1 MRLKKRRLLGFD
13 PHELAANGALRM
25 RSGVFAISLVCLLTT
40 TAAHAQV
47 PAVSP
52 DRTMTYDSDYLRD
65 FTAAHGT
72 VGTGRTLINGW
83 TDLQGEIYSVSG
95 NRLHAISSD
104 AYGYFYDLALRPAAE
119 NAAPNVEGTMDV
131 PTGIPSPNTATG
143 LVLRFQRDRTFYLF
157 ELSQN
162 ALIVFKMTGGRTAAR
177 LGSVP
182 VQPNTVHPYSL
193 TADAVNAGTGTSSGV
208 ALSVSATDTR
218 TGKRI
223 GSLSV
228 FDGNSP
234 ILEGGA
240 AGVDS
245 WVADSAPETTQTSY
259 THIAFF
265 RLPDT
270 VLPITKASP
279 KIGFIGDSI
288 TTGYNE
294 AGRTITPGVNDAA
307 ALTIQKLSQTK
318 AAALADSGIAWS
330 AYNQAVDG
338 TTTSDWQPGDESAL
352 ESKAKAA
359 FAGAFGQPD
368 PKANP
373 GWVVVTLGTND
384 VRSDARHRFTAKR
397 HRQNLQ
403 ALTADLV
410 AGGYNVILNEPPS
423 FVVPTRFSG
432 VLWDA
437 ASLRLLRSY
446 LPADQAVVA
455 AFAKTAPGR
464 VFLGDTSAFS
474 VFAVHPALFQ
484 EHGTGG
490 GLHPNGTGGTDTL
503 AAGWARAFLRA
514 ATSRG

>member
-1 MRLKKRRLLGFD
+1 
-13 PHELAANGALRM
+13 M
-25 RSGVFAISLVCLLTT
+25 RSSIFSILLVCLLTA
-40 TAAHAQV
+40 TAAYAQA
-47 PAVSP
+47 PAAGP

-65 FTAAHGT
+65 FTAPHEA
-72 VGTGRTLINGW
+72 VGAGRTLTNGW

-95 NRLHAISSD
+95 NRLHAVSSD

-119 NAAPNVEGTMDV
+119 NAVPNVEGTMDV
-131 PTGIPSPNTATG
+131 PTGIPSPNTASG

-218 TGKRI
+218 TGRRI

-228 FDGNSP
+228 FDRNSP

-259 THIAFF
+259 THIVFF

-270 VLPITKASP
+270 VLPIIKASP

-318 AAALADSGIAWS
+318 AAALADRGIAWS

-338 TTTSDWQPGDESAL
+338 TTTSDWQPADENSTDETGL
-352 ESKAKAA
+352 VEAKAA
-359 FAGAFGQPD
+359 FARAFGQPD

-373 GWVVVTLGTND
+373 VWVVVTLGTND

-397 HRQNLQ
+397 HGRNLQ

-410 AGGYNVILNEPPS
+410 ASGYNVILNEPPS

-455 AFAKTAPGR
+455 AFAKTAPNR

-474 VFAVHPALFQ
+474 VFAAHPALFQ
-484 EHGTGG
+484 ERGSAG
-490 GLHPNGTGGTDTL
+490 GLHPSGTGGTDAL
-503 AAGWARAFLRA
+503 ASGWARAFQRA
-514 ATSRG
+514 ASSGL

>member
-1 MRLKKRRLLGFD
+1 
-13 PHELAANGALRM
+13 M
-25 RSGVFAISLVCLLTT
+25 RSGFFPVLLVCLLTT
-40 TAAHAQV
+40 TAANAQSS
-47 PAVSP
+47 AAGP
-52 DRTMTYDSDYLRD
+52 DRTLTYDSNYLRD
-65 FTAAHGT
+65 FTAVRGR
-72 VGTGRTLINGW
+72 VGAGRVLVNGW

-95 NRLHAISSD
+95 NRLHAVSSD
-104 AYGYFYDLALRPAAE
+104 ANGYFYDLALRPEAE

-131 PTGIPSPNTATG
+131 PTGIPTPDTASG

-157 ELSQN
+157 EMSQN

-193 TADAVNAGTGTSSGV
+193 TASAVNAGAGTSSGV
-208 ALSVSATDTR
+208 TLSVSATDTR

-223 GSLSV
+223 GSFSV

-234 ILEGGA
+234 ILDGGA

-245 WVADSAPETTQTSY
+245 WVADSAPETTQTAY

-265 RLPDT
+265 KLPET
-270 VLPITKASP
+270 VLPVSQASP
-279 KIGFIGDSI
+279 KIGFLGDSL

-307 ALTIQKLSQTK
+307 ALTIRKLSQTK
-318 AAALADSGIAWS
+318 TAARADSGIAWS
-330 AYNQAVDG
+330 AYNQATDG
-338 TTTSDWQPGDESAL
+338 TTTSDWQPGDESV

-359 FAGAFGQPD
+359 FARAFGQPD

-373 GWVVVTLGTND
+373 VWVIITLGTND
-384 VRSDARHRFTAKR
+384 VRSDARHRFTAKKHGR
-397 HRQNLQ
+397 NLQ

-410 AGGYNVILNEPPS
+410 ASGYNVILNEPPP
-423 FVVPTRFSG
+423 FVVPTRLGG

-455 AFAKTAPGR
+455 SFARTAPNR

-474 VFAVHPALFQ
+474 LFAAHPALFQ
-484 EHGTGG
+484 KRGSSG
-490 GLHPNGTGGTDTL
+490 GLHPNGTGGTDAL

-514 ATSRG
+514 ATSRE

>member
-1 MRLKKRRLLGFD
+1 MKSSFFPVLL
-13 PHELAANGALRM
+13 A
-25 RSGVFAISLVCLLTT
+25 CLLTT
-40 TAAHAQV
+40 AAAYAQS
-47 PAVSP
+47 PAAGP

-65 FTAAHGT
+65 FTAAHGR
-72 VGTGRTLINGW
+72 VSAGHTLVNGW

-95 NRLHAISSD
+95 NRLHALSSD
-104 AYGYFYDLALRPAAE
+104 ANGYFYDLALRPAAE

-131 PTGIPSPNTATG
+131 PTGIPSPNTASG

-193 TADAVNAGTGTSSGV
+193 TASAVNAGTGTSSGV
-208 ALSVSATDTR
+208 TLSVSATDTR

-228 FDGNSP
+228 FDGDSP

-245 WVADSAPETTQTSY
+245 WVADSAPETTQTAY
-259 THIAFF
+259 THIAFY
-265 RLPDT
+265 RLPET
-270 VLPITKASP
+270 VLPVSQASP

-307 ALTIQKLSQTK
+307 ALTIRKLAQTK
-318 AAALADSGIAWS
+318 TAALADSGIAWS
-330 AYNQAVDG
+330 AYNQAADG
-338 TTTSDWQPGDESAL
+338 TTTSDWQPGDGSV

-359 FAGAFGQPD
+359 FAAAFGQPD

-373 GWVVVTLGTND
+373 VWVVVTLGTND

-397 HRQNLQ
+397 HGRNLQ

-410 AGGYNVILNEPPS
+410 ASGYNVILNEPPP

-432 VLWDA
+432 IVWDA
-437 ASLRLLRSY
+437 GSLRLLRSY
-446 LPADQAVVA
+446 LPADRAVVSS
-455 AFAKTAPGR
+455 FARTAPNR

-474 VFAVHPALFQ
+474 VFAAHPALFQ
-484 EHGTGG
+484 EHGTSG
-490 GLHPNGTGGTDTL
+490 GLHPSGTGGTNAL
-503 AAGWARAFLRA
+503 AAGWARAFLQA
-514 ATSRG
+514 ATSRE